1 MTDVHD
7 PLRTTDDV
15 YKCIRTMVL
24 NSELLPDQKINQ
36 NSLAQMLG
44 VSRTPVIKALHM
56 LEAVGLVDNI
66 PNRGF
71 YIHKTTL
78 RELVELY
85 MLRQSLEMIAANTLV
100 EMGTD
105 EQIDQLNALF
115 TQFIGQ
121 DTINAEVYFS
131 ADRQF
136 HSLMMDWCNN
146 SLLRYMNETLR
157 LMDRTFS
164 FGLLRSPKETLGE
177 HLAIINAL
185 RSRDAV
191 RVQEASRQHTEIT
204 KQNLQNIYK
213 QIRALGIDASKLNIN
228 EIIQGK
234 VDTIVS

>member
-1 MTDVHD
+1 MTDMHA
-7 PLRTTDDV
+7 PLRTTDNI
-15 YKCIRTMVL
+15 YKSIRNMVL
-24 NSELLPDQKINQ
+24 NNELLPDQKLNQ
-36 NSLAQMLG
+36 NTLAETLG

-56 LEAVGLVDNI
+56 LEAEGLVDNI

-78 RELVELY
+78 KELVELY
-85 MLRQSLEMIAANTLV
+85 MLRQSLEMIAANNLV
-100 EMGTD
+100 ETGTD

-115 TQFIGQ
+115 APFIGQ
-121 DTINAEVYFS
+121 DVINVDAYFS
-131 ADRQF
+131 ADKQF

-146 SLLRYMNETLR
+146 SLLRVMNETLR

-164 FGLLRSPKETLGE
+164 FGLLRPPKETLGE
-177 HLAIINAL
+177 HLAIIDAL

-191 RVQEASRQHTEIT
+191 RVQEVSRLHTEVT
-204 KQNLQNIYK
+204 KQNLQNISK

-234 VDTIVS
+234 ANAFVP